1 MFLFAGLAESLHS
14 EFKLYG
20 IDVHIAFPGTI
31 YSKGYEEE
39 NACKPKVTL
48 TIEATDGG
56 STPEFVASVILGGT
70 YLLFSLSSP
79 SPLGRSS
86 RHTPMLLGSFGS
98 ELTADGC

>member
-1 MFLFAGLAESLHS
+1 MPFAGLAESLHS

-70 YLLFSLSSP
+70 YALFFLSLLPRSP
-79 SPLGRSS
+79 A
-86 RHTPMLLGSFGS
+86 RHITLPMLLGSFGS

>member
-1 MFLFAGLAESLHS
+1 MHAQWAGKYS
-14 EFKLYG
+14 
-20 IDVHIAFPGTI
+20 HIAFPGTI

-70 YLLFSLSSP
+70 YPLFSLSLLP
-79 SPLGRSS
+79 RSS
-86 RHTPMLLGSFGS
+86 ARHVTPGPRCCWVHSARS
-98 ELTADGC
+98 